1 MAVSAA
7 LATRSRAWDWPTR
20 AARLVD
26 YARGAPTG
34 RGRAMRLAPEG
45 RRRLDAADRAM
56 MQVNSMT
63 LQGLPQ
69 FTQQELANLLVH

>member
-1 MAVSAA
+1 
-7 LATRSRAWDWPTR
+7 
-20 AARLVD
+20 
-26 YARGAPTG
+26 
-34 RGRAMRLAPEG
+34 MRLTPEG

-69 FTQQELANLLVH
+69 FTRQELANLLVQCPNNLEC